1 METAN
6 NLVNRQNEDNGEKDK
21 VSVIS
26 FPQASKDFRLKPKK
40 QNEQKEGKDEFKVE
54 SYHIM
59 KHNKELLK
67 KVQQKNIQ
75 KLFKTTMWQTYSHSS
90 FPNKKPKEVV
100 KAKKKF
106 EGLEYEKQRN
116 LTHYT
121 VHEFN
126 EALYFALREFSTYV
140 NFS

>member
-1 METAN
+1 
-6 NLVNRQNEDNGEKDK
+6 
-21 VSVIS
+21 
-26 FPQASKDFRLKPKK
+26 
-40 QNEQKEGKDEFKVE
+40 
-54 SYHIM
+54 M

-106 EGLEYEKQRN
+106 EGLWEYEKQRN

-140 NFS
+140 NFSQVENATYSYFMDNILREKLFNESPENK